1 MRMKKL
7 ALVVLLASLAACGGA
22 EDRKAAYM
30 EKGQALYDA
39 GDYDKARLEFK
50 NVLQIDPKD
59 IPSRY
64 MLAQT
69 LEKLQDWRG
78 AAGHYLGIIEADP
91 TNRDALARMG
101 QIYLLGR
108 NVDEAKKLADKLLA
122 IDAKDADGLT
132 LQAGIKA
139 INKDFDGALSDVQ
152 AALASKPGHVNASA
166 LAASIYLQQNKSDD
180 AIAVLKAAMEKAPG
194 DSTVQALLARVY
206 TTVGKKDEAE
216 KLFRDIVAAEPDILG
231 HRLRLAQFLAEQK
244 KNDEAEA
251 VLAKAVEEIKEP
263 AKDVVTAK
271 LSLVEFQAKTVSGDK
286 AIETL
291 KGMVDAEPKNFELR
305 AALAKLYEAANKPE
319 EAKSTYQAII
329 DGESEPNSPQA
340 LTAKTRKAMVMA
352 KTGDKTGASTL
363 VAEVLKENPR
373 DQDALVLR
381 GSLAFDAGDPGAA
394 IADYRSALKD
404 SPNNPDISRLLAR
417 AHQANKEPQLA
428 IDTLLKSAEA
438 NPAALQLRGD
448 LANLYSQQQN
458 LDAVIGQLDEVLKQD
473 PNNRPAIEGK
483 FKTFVYQKKWDKAME
498 ISEQLKTLAPN
509 DPIGF
514 YYAGLVMQAQNK
526 LPESVEQFESALAVS
541 PDAVQPLSQL
551 VKSHL
556 AMDKRDVAEKRLV
569 EVIERNP
576 KNFVAHNLL
585 GEIQLTTKRYEEA
598 KKSFETAIAAN
609 EKWAILYRNLA
620 TAKVALKD
628 EEGAVKTMEEGIEKT
643 GGSSLLVT
651 GLATYLEKVG
661 KLDQAVQQYEK
672 VLEKDP
678 KSQLAANNLAMLL
691 IEYKDDEA
699 SKKRARELIKLLA
712 DAKEPAYLDTV
723 GWVEYHFGDYQKASE
738 ALEKAVQGAP
748 DAALIRYHLGM
759 AYVGLG
765 NKVLAK
771 DNLKQAVEANLD
783 FKGLDKAKA
792 ELEKL

>member
-7 ALVVLLASLAACGGA
+7 AIVFLLASLAACGGA

-59 IPSRY
+59 IPSRF

-78 AAGHYLGIIEADP
+78 AAGHYLGIIEADG
-91 TNRDALARMG
+91 TNKQALARMG

-108 NVDEAKKLADKLLA
+108 NTEEAGKLADKLLA
-122 IDAKDADGLT
+122 LDPNDPDGLT
-132 LQAGIKA
+132 LRAGIKA
-139 INKDFDGALSDVQ
+139 LNKDMDGALVDVQ
-152 AALASKPGHVNASA
+152 AALKSHPGHVNASA
-166 LAASIYLQQNKSDD
+166 LAASLYLQANKPDES
-180 AIAVLKAAMEKAPG
+180 IATLKTALEKDPKN
-194 DSTVQALLARVY
+194 TTIQALLARVY
-206 TTVGKKDEAE
+206 AQLGKHDEAE
-216 KLFRDIVAAEPDILG
+216 KLFRDIVAAEPAILG
-231 HRLRLAQFLAEQK
+231 HRLRLAQFLSEQK
-244 KNDEAEA
+244 KTDEAEA
-251 VLAKAVEEIKEP
+251 VLVKAADEITEP
-263 AKDVVTAK
+263 PKDANTAK
-271 LSLVEFQAKTVSGDK
+271 LSLVEFQAKVRSGDK
-286 AIETL
+286 AIATL
-291 KGMVDAEPKNFELR
+291 KGMVEKDARNFELR
-305 AALAKLYEAANKPE
+305 SALAKLYEAANKPE
-319 EAKSTYQAII
+319 EAKATYQAII
-329 DGESEPNSPQA
+329 DDESEPNSPQA
-340 LTAKTRKAMVMA
+340 LASKTRKAMLMA
-352 KTGDKTGASTL
+352 KTGDKAGATTL

-381 GSLAFDAGDPGAA
+381 GSLALDGGDASAA
-394 IADYRSALKD
+394 ISDYRAALKD

-428 IDTLLKSAEA
+428 IDTLLKAAEA

-473 PNNRPAIEGK
+473 PTNRSALEGK
-483 FKTFVYQKKWDKAME
+483 FKTYVYQKKWDKATA
-498 ISEQLKTLAPN
+498 IADQLKTTLPN

-514 YYAGLVMQAQNK
+514 YYAGLVDQAQNK

-556 AMDKRDVAEKRLV
+556 AMNKQEVAVKRLQ

-585 GEIQLTTKRYEEA
+585 GEIQLTGKEYEQA
-598 KKSFETAIAAN
+598 KKSFETALASN
-609 EKWAILYRNLA
+609 DKWPILYRNLA

-628 EEGAVKTMEEGIEKT
+628 EDGAVKTMEEGIEKT

-651 GLATYLEKVG
+651 GLATYLEKSG
-661 KLDQAVQQYEK
+661 KLDQAIEQYEK
-672 VLEKDP
+672 VLKADP
-678 KSQLAANNLAMLL
+678 KSVLAANNLAMLL
-691 IEYKDDEA
+691 IEYKSDDK
-699 SKKRARELIKLLA
+699 SKARARELAELLTA
-712 DAKEPAYLDTV
+712 AKEPAYLDTV
-723 GWVEYHFGDYQKASE
+723 GWVQYHFGDYQKATE
-738 ALEKAVQGAP
+738 YLEKAVQAAP

-771 DNLKQAVEANLD
+771 DNLKQAVEANID
-783 FKGLDKAKA
+783 FKGLDQAKA
-792 ELEKL
+792 ELAKL